1 MFRKF
6 HGHDF
11 PHYRDIFS
19 PIYDFGKRFM
29 DCTWFL
35 PFLFRL
41 IGGHFTPQAS
51 MCSDL
56 NLEHTGEDH
65 GVSSGRGGGGGLSVP
80 DAASPCSVTKTL
92 LAKLTIRKPS
102 ILSITSNLSSPGA
115 TQANVG
121 DNFGGSLTDIH
132 DIKRKFTL
140 LHQNGDPEL
149 NFMRQHFPLFIVLY
163 TGTGSPPRTPSCS
176 YLCISQPNWLKFGIQ
191 AHFFKMYGH
200 TKFQLSISRIFKAM
214 KLLVEIT

>member
-1 MFRKF
+1 MISHIIGIFFF
-6 HGHDF
+6 H
-11 PHYRDIFS
+11 P
-19 PIYDFGKRFM
+19 FM
-29 DCTWFL
+29 TSENVLWTARGS
-35 PFLFRL
+35 FLFFSD

-65 GVSSGRGGGGGLSVP
+65 GVSSGRGGLSVP

-115 TQANVG
+115 TQAHVG

-132 DIKRKFTL
+132 DIKRKSRLLQHEHTL
-140 LHQNGDPEL
+140 LKGSIYMYFIHIILIRKQTPTL
-149 NFMRQHFPLFIVLY
+149 LAMMRLI
-163 TGTGSPPRTPSCS
+163 
-176 YLCISQPNWLKFGIQ
+176 K
-191 AHFFKMYGH
+191 
-200 TKFQLSISRIFKAM
+200 
-214 KLLVEIT
+214 